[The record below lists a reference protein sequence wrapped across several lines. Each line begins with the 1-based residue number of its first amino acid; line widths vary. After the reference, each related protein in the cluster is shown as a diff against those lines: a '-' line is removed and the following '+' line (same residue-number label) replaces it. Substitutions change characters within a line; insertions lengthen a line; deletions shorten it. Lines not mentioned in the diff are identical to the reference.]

1 VNNPDPVA
9 NARPHRPW
17 LFQPGQSGNPG
28 GTPKGARKRLTQAF
42 LSDLE
47 KDYVEY
53 GAVAMRKL
61 RIDDP
66 KAYLN
71 IVAKLCPRELE
82 VTQAFEE
89 SDNDEMQFL
98 LALAKQY
105 MQARRARTLEAQAVA
120 ATEGEIE
127 TPK

>member
-1 VNNPDPVA
+1 VNNPDPVS
-9 NARPHRPW
+9 NASYIRPW
-17 LFQPGQSGNPG
+17 QFKPGQSGNPG
-28 GTPKGARKRLTQAF
+28 GQPKGARRRLTQAF

-47 KDYVEY
+47 KDYVEH

-71 IVAKLCPRELE
+71 IVAKLCPKEFE
-82 VTQAFEE
+82 VTQMFEE

-105 MQARRARTLEAQAVA
+105 MQARRARTLESQPVA
-120 ATEGEIE
+120 ATEGKTE